1 MSLHDVIKVTN
12 DNKIVDNNSLDIFFI
27 ENKLE
32 IKDTINV

>member
-1 MSLHDVIKVTN
+1 MSLHDVIEVTN
-12 DNKIVDNNSLDIFFI
+12 DNKIVDNNSLEIFFI

>member
-1 MSLHDVIKVTN
+1 MSLHDVIEVTN